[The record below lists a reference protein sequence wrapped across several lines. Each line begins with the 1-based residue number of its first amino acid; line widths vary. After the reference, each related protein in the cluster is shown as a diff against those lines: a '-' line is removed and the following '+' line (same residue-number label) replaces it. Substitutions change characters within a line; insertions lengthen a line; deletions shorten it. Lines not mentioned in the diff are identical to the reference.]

1 MNAFEQEIVEILK
14 KAEESRTAEPVI
26 IEGIRHCKI
35 CGKPLEIRRDVFGET
50 RLLPVM
56 CDCEREVEE
65 KRKEMAH
72 LAALAD
78 ARKKCFGGD
87 AVRLSTARIAY
98 AELAHPKEAGIIRR
112 YVEKFRE
119 LYAIQQGLLIYG
131 PNGTGK
137 SYIAAALC
145 NALID
150 GGHEAYFTTFSR
162 IEKEAGAGTR
172 EDRKEYLDSL
182 NDYSLLVLDDLG
194 AERTSEY
201 MQELVFNVID
211 TRYGSGKPMII
222 TTNLTMPELKNPQT
236 AQQSRIY
243 DRILQI
249 CYPVQ
254 IGGESIRR
262 KDTRERYFKTKELL
276 EGEE

>member
-1 MNAFEQEIVEILK
+1 MNEFQSLINDVIE
-14 KAEESRTAEPVI
+14 KAAQSRTEPALLI
-26 IEGIRHCKI
+26 DGIRHCPT
-35 CGKPLEIRRDVFGET
+35 CGRPLEIRRDVFGET
-50 RLLPVM
+50 RLLPIM
-56 CDCEREVEE
+56 CDCEREAEE
-65 KRKEMAH
+65 KRKEIAH

-87 AVRLSTARIAY
+87 ASRLASARIAY

-162 IEKEAGAGTR
+162 IEKEAGAKTR
-172 EDRKEYLDSL
+172 EGRKEYLDSL
-182 NDYSLLVLDDLG
+182 NEYSLLVLDDLG

-211 TRYGSGKPMII
+211 SRYGSGKPMII

-254 IGGESIRR
+254 LGGESIRR
-262 KDTRERYFKTKELL
+262 KDTRERFYKAKEML
-276 EGEE
+276 EGEG